1 MIDNLRRELK
11 GFILFLP
18 LASVSLLLVFVMVGP
33 GMAGSGGLFESPT
46 SPLPVSPI
54 SPISPVSPTPSP
66 VEVETVGPSVI
77 SPILSPVAGETV
89 GPPTLPPLIAVR
101 TQPNYWPWV
110 LGGLVII
117 GGVVGVMRYRRGRG
131 DEG

>member
-1 MIDNLRRELK
+1 MVDNLRRELK
-11 GFILFLP
+11 SLISLLP
-18 LASVSLLLVFVMVGP
+18 LAVVSVLLVFLMLGS

-46 SPLPVSPI
+46 SPLPI
-54 SPISPVSPTPSP
+54 SPIPSP
-66 VEVETVGPSVI
+66 PGEEAVGPSI
-77 SPILSPVAGETV
+77 
-89 GPPTLPPLIAVR
+89 LPPLIGVR

-117 GGVVGVMRYRRGRG
+117 GGVVGVMFYRRRRG

>member
-11 GFILFLP
+11 SLILFLP
-18 LASVSLLLVFVMVGP
+18 LAIVSVLLVFLMVGS
-33 GMAGSGGLFESPT
+33 GMAESGGLFESPT
-46 SPLPVSPI
+46 SPLPI
-54 SPISPVSPTPSP
+54 SPIPSP
-66 VEVETVGPSVI
+66 AAEETVGPAI
-77 SPILSPVAGETV
+77 SPTPLPAEEEAI
-89 GPPTLPPLIAVR
+89 GPSTLPPLIAVR

-117 GGVVGVMRYRRGRG
+117 GGVVGVMLYRRGRG

>member
-1 MIDNLRRELK
+1 M
-11 GFILFLP
+11 GG
-18 LASVSLLLVFVMVGP
+18 S

-54 SPISPVSPTPSP
+54 SPISPISPVSPISPTPSP
-66 VEVETVGPSVI
+66 VEEETAGPSV
-77 SPILSPVAGETV
+77 
-89 GPPTLPPLIAVR
+89 LPPLIAVR

-117 GGVVGVMRYRRGRG
+117 GGAAGVMLYRRGRG